1 MGQAIEHGGGHLGV
15 VEHFRPIGEGEIV
28 VINSEAYSA
37 TVFSVT
43 LSGSSILCAAVSR
56 AVITEAPHK
65 RESRRGRIP
74 REHLAL

>member
-1 MGQAIEHGGGHLGV
+1 MA
-15 VEHFRPIGEGEIV
+15 V
-28 VINSEAYSA
+28 VILASSNISGQSAKARFVVVNSEVYSA